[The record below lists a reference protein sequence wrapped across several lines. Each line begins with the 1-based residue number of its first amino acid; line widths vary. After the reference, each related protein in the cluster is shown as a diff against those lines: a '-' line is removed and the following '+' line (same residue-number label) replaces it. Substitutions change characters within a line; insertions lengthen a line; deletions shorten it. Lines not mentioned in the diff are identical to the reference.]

1 MECKLAVSLMHD
13 FLDDDLSKEQRVMLK
28 EHTLTCP
35 DCRMQFKELEQT
47 DMLLYS
53 LHYSTPSASDELTKR
68 ILSALPVHKKQQRW
82 VTWVKRHPAATA
94 AALFLVVMLF
104 STINV
109 WNQDNQLMVHGNNL
123 DQVIIEG
130 DTVILPEGRT
140 IAGDLT
146 IENGKAQ
153 IFGVVEGNLTVI
165 DGSLY
170 KASTAHISGQVKN
183 VDRALDW
190 IWYKIT
196 NLVSD
201 VAYR

>member
-13 FLDDDLSKEQRVMLK
+13 YLDDDLSKEQRLMLK
-28 EHTLTCP
+28 EHMLTCP
-35 DCRMQFKELEQT
+35 DCRMQFKELEQM
-47 DMLLYS
+47 DMILYS
-53 LHYSTPSASDELTKR
+53 LHYSTPSASDELTER

-82 VTWVKRHPAATA
+82 VKWVKSHPAATA

-104 STINV
+104 STVSV
-109 WNQDNQLMVHGNNL
+109 WSKDSQLMVHGSNL

-130 DTVILPEGRT
+130 NTVILPEGKT

-170 KASTAHISGQVKN
+170 KASTAHISGQVKH

>member
-13 FLDDDLSKEQRVMLK
+13 YLDDDLSKEQRLMLK
-28 EHTLTCP
+28 EHMLTCP

-53 LHYSTPSASDELTKR
+53 LHHSTPSASNELTER
-68 ILSALPVHKKQQRW
+68 ILNALPVHKKQQRW
-82 VTWVKRHPAATA
+82 VKWVKRHPAATA

-104 STINV
+104 STISV
-109 WNQDNQLMVHGNNL
+109 WNQDSQLVVQGNNL

-130 DTVILPEGRT
+130 NTVILPEGKT

-183 VDRALDW
+183 VDRAMDW

-196 NLVSD
+196 SLVSD

>member
-13 FLDDDLSKEQRVMLK
+13 YLDDDLSKEQRLMLK
-28 EHTLTCP
+28 EHMLTCP
-35 DCRMQFKELEQT
+35 DCRMQFEELEQM

-53 LHYSTPSASDELTKR
+53 LHYSTPSASDELTER
-68 ILSALPVHKKQQRW
+68 ILSALPVHKKQQLW
-82 VTWVKRHPAATA
+82 VKWVKRHPAATA

-104 STINV
+104 STVSV
-109 WNQDNQLMVHGNNL
+109 WSQDSQLMVHGSNL

-130 DTVILPEGRT
+130 NTVILPEGRT
-140 IAGDLT
+140 IAGNLT

-153 IFGVVEGNLTVI
+153 IFGVVEGDLTVI

-170 KASTAHISGQVKN
+170 KASTAHISGQVKH